1 MTIKEEL
8 IVAAIWGT
16 PNRRNQNV
24 PVFRVSLRSRK
35 VKETTIPTG
44 KSERLKI
51 D

>member
-8 IVAAIWGT
+8 IIAAIWGT
-16 PNRRNQNV
+16 SNRHGQKV
-24 PVFRVSLRSRK
+24 PVFRVSLRSGK

-51 D
+51 G